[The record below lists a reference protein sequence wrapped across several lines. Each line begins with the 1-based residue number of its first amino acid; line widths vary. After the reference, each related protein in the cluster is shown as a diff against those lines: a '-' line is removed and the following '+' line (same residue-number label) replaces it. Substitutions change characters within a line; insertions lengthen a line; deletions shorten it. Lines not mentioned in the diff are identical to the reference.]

1 MNIYQTYA
9 LLVIGIIIL
18 GLIVNVV
25 VTIVDRKLINHIH
38 TLWRNKKPIE
48 NFIRPNSRF
57 DYQFKL
63 KRDQHNNLIDDK
75 TWSDLNMEEI
85 FHRSNFNFTAIGE
98 MRWFATLRNMFKVN
112 NKQLLDQFNNDETF
126 RVNVSYHLAS
136 IGKVVYPI
144 FPDQLK
150 AIKRNNLFM
159 ICPFIPFIGL
169 IICFIS
175 PSTGVLITYFRF
187 Y

>member
-1 MNIYQTYA
+1 
-9 LLVIGIIIL
+9 
-18 GLIVNVV
+18 
-25 VTIVDRKLINHIH
+25 
-38 TLWRNKKPIE
+38 
-48 NFIRPNSRF
+48 
-57 DYQFKL
+57 
-63 KRDQHNNLIDDK
+63 
-75 TWSDLNMEEI
+75 
-85 FHRSNFNFTAIGE
+85 

-175 PSTGVLITYFRF
+175 PSTGVLITLFSILLNIVLSGTLKRTYDQDLKSLF
-187 Y
+187 YTAKVLMKVIISTKLKAHQKLIRTLVTLKGHVYLVVY

>member
-25 VTIVDRKLINHIH
+25 VTIVDRRKLINHIH
-38 TLWRNKKPIE
+38 TLWRNKSLLRTSYVQIP
-48 NFIRPNSRF
+48 F

-85 FHRSNFNFTAIGE
+85 FHRSNFNFTAIGD
-98 MRWFATLRNMFKVN
+98 ALVC
-112 NKQLLDQFNNDETF
+112 
-126 RVNVSYHLAS
+126 H
-136 IGKVVYPI
+136 
-144 FPDQLK
+144 
-150 AIKRNNLFM
+150 
-159 ICPFIPFIGL
+159 
-169 IICFIS
+169 
-175 PSTGVLITYFRF
+175 ITQYV
-187 Y
+187 